1 MIYTMMLV
9 GAITLIGLFLGMILF
24 LEIGHRIRIRS
35 VSKEAEKLIGGLGVV
50 EGALFGLMGL
60 VVAFTFSGAASRFDE
75 RRHLIVEEANDIGTA
90 YLRLYLLPQVAQP
103 QIRQMM
109 RQ

>member
-1 MIYTMMLV
+1 MMYTMMLV

-60 VVAFTFSGAASRFDE
+60 VVAFTSLGLPHGLMNGGTSSWRKPMTSAPRTSGSTSSPR
-75 RRHLIVEEANDIGTA
+75 
-90 YLRLYLLPQVAQP
+90 
-103 QIRQMM
+103 
-109 RQ
+109 